1 MDILKYIV
9 TVTAG
14 YLLGSISFSVIL
26 TRGFFRKDVREQ
38 GSGNAGAT
46 NVARVFGMKAGAFTL
61 VGDVLKTLAAIWIGK
76 LLLGDNGLAAGGIA
90 CVLGHCF
97 PVFFQFRG
105 GKGVSVGAAVGLMI
119 DWRVLAIIL
128 ATFLI
133 FVLLTRIVSVGS
145 MAAAAMM
152 PVSCLILGIGGARLC
167 LGIVTGLLVLF
178 MHRGNFRRLCRGE
191 EAKFHAKR

>member
-9 TVTAG
+9 AAVAG
-14 YLLGSISFSVIL
+14 YLLGSVSFSVIL

-46 NVARVFGMKAGAFTL
+46 NVARVFGMKAGVFTL
-61 VGDVLKTLAAIWIGK
+61 LGDVAKTLAAIWIGK
-76 LLLGDNGLAAGGIA
+76 LLLGDAGLAVGGIA

-119 DWRVLAIIL
+119 DWRVLVIIL
-128 ATFLI
+128 ATFFI
-133 FVLLTRIVSVGS
+133 FALVTKIVSVGS
-145 MAAAAMM
+145 MAAAVML
-152 PVSCLILGIGGARLC
+152 PVACLILSINGPRLY
-167 LGIVTGLLVLF
+167 LALATGLLVLF